1 MAQRQKT
8 NVKELVKIIEEDI
21 KANQEEMKNLN

>member
-8 NVKELVKIIEEDI
+8 NVKELVRIIEEDI